1 MQDRK
6 ARQTASLSSLPSGRL
21 MRQPSAPF
29 GSTTLRRLASLP
41 SRKQL
46 ERLLWHCLALGIA
59 VLFAAPLLWLIVAS
73 LQPIGWPPP
82 RTLAWFPH
90 GVAWSNYVEIF
101 RVAPLGLQIGNS
113 LFVSMV
119 GMLITLL
126 TASWAGFAMSQ
137 LPPSSRRWLVGL
149 ALLLMLIPSGAVWMP
164 RYVFF
169 SSIGLIDTY
178 TALVAPALFG
188 TRSLLALM
196 YYWNFRRVSP
206 ELYESASLDGADL
219 WTIWYRIALPL
230 ARPTTLAVAVL
241 AFSHYWS
248 DFVDPLLFLKSTQR
262 FTIAVGLRVL
272 QQMDATNW
280 PLLMAAVA
288 VMIAPVLALYWLLQ
302 VVLNKDANFWRRVIH
317 PFNRMSQ

>member
-6 ARQTASLSSLPSGRL
+6 VRQTMPLPSLPSGGL
-21 MRQPSAPF
+21 MRQPFAPF
-29 GSTTLRRLASLP
+29 GFTALRRLASLP
-41 SRKQL
+41 RRKQL
-46 ERLLWHCLALGIA
+46 ERLLWHSLALGVA
-59 VLFAAPLLWLIVAS
+59 VLFAAPLVWLIIAS

-113 LFVSMV
+113 LFVSAA

-137 LPPSSRRWLVGL
+137 LPPPSRGWLVGL
-149 ALLLMLIPSGAVWMP
+149 ALLLLLIPSGAVWMP
-164 RYVFF
+164 RYVLF
-169 SSIGLIDTY
+169 SNMGLIDTY
-178 TALVAPALFG
+178 AALVAPALFG

-196 YYWNFRRVSP
+196 YYWSFRRISS
-206 ELYESASLDGADL
+206 ELYESASLDGAGL
-219 WTIWYRIALPL
+219 WTVWRRIALPL

-262 FTIAVGLRVL
+262 FTIAVGLRML

-288 VMIAPVLALYWLLQ
+288 VMIAPVLALYLLLQ
-302 VVLNKDANFWRRVIH
+302 VVLNKDANFLRRVIH
-317 PFNRMSQ
+317 PLNE